1 MALIS
6 VLAATL
12 VSTCERCAS
21 RYGRGGDVGLKAWI
35 GRIWCVKDIIRVSP
49 RLEVGA
55 VFTKPAR
62 RFVSKTRRCRVFQ
75 FAPAN
80 CGSVPNWRPQK
91 RIFLTPSVGI
101 FWVFFFFS
109 PHYLVWGRG
118 RLFRAAQVT
127 MRLQCLSSLH
137 KGHTDKV
144 KASGPTLHL

>member
-12 VSTCERCAS
+12 VSTCERCGS

-35 GRIWCVKDIIRVSP
+35 GWIWCVKDIIRVSP
-49 RLEVGA
+49 RLEIRA
-55 VFTKPAR
+55 VFTKPVR

-75 FAPAN
+75 FAATN
-80 CGSVPNWRPQK
+80 CGSVPNWRPQE
-91 RIFLTPSVGI
+91 RIFLNPCVGI
-101 FWVFFFFS
+101 FLGY
-109 PHYLVWGRG
+109 YLVWGRG
-118 RLFRAAQVT
+118 RLFRAAQVS

-144 KASGPTLHL
+144 RASGPTLHL